1 MKTIFLYMLLL
12 FCYLLIGCETVIDL
26 DLPQSQQRLVVEGRI
41 EKVKGVNSGM
51 QRIRLSLTEDFFNTE
66 LPPVA
71 TGASVLVTDASG
83 RSWEFAESTS
93 EPGLY
98 STDSLFAEIDMT
110 YTLLIQYDGEEY
122 EAQETL
128 HAVPPIDSIYQVF
141 VEENEFEDEGLRA
154 RIDYRDPINEQNYY
168 LWEQYADGE
177 LQLVPD
183 PGNKFNL
190 IASDEFY
197 NGQQVVGYEPNE
209 EAILEPGQTV
219 MIRQVAL
226 SQQTYSYYFIIFE
239 QTSSADLFDPP
250 PATIRGNVVNKTNS
264 DNYALGYFSAAEVAE
279 RSLVIVPVP

>member
-1 MKTIFLYMLLL
+1 MLFFCSL
-12 FCYLLIGCETVIDL
+12 FIACETVVDL
-26 DLPQSQQRLVVEGRI
+26 DLSQSQQRLVVEGRI
-41 EKVKGVNSGM
+41 EKIKGVDSGT
-51 QRIRLSLTEDFFNTE
+51 QRIRLSLTEDFFSTD

-71 TGASVLVTDASG
+71 TGATVLVGDANG
-83 RSWEFAESTS
+83 RRWEFEESAS

-98 STDSLFAEIDMT
+98 FTDSLIAEIDMT
-110 YTLLIQYDGEEY
+110 YTLFIQYDGEEF
-122 EAQETL
+122 EAEETL
-128 HAVPPIDSIYQVF
+128 YAVPPIDSIYQVF
-141 VEENEFEDEGLRA
+141 VEENEFEDEGIRA
-154 RIDYRDPINEQNYY
+154 RIDYLDPVNAQNYY

-219 MIRQVAL
+219 MIRQVSL

-264 DNYALGYFSAAEVAE
+264 ENFALGYFSAAEVAE
-279 RSLVIVPVP
+279 RSLVITPIQ